1 MNARVRVITINNKKE
16 AKEHIQSV
24 GSDLRGIK
32 LMAPKGVLRALKLY
46 EISVPA
52 ASIIKQEMLAVGGDA
67 ALNRGVINNTVEK
80 TDVLLMGTLKQY
92 EQVIHKLRMQ
102 PFGLPQLAE
111 DIKVALSNKEYR
123 APRELRCR
131 DKSLIIGERT
141 LVMGILNL
149 TPDSFS
155 DGGSFNQIDKA
166 VKHAFQLIEDGADIL
181 DIGAESTRPQAD
193 PVDADEEIAR
203 LKPVLKKLVREIP
216 VPISV
221 DTYKSQV
228 AKEVLELGVQII
240 NDVWGFKKD
249 REIANV
255 CARYPDVPVI
265 LMHNQN
271 GTDYQELMGDLI
283 GALVESIDIAE
294 KAGVA
299 PENIII
305 DPGIG
310 FGKDTDQNLEVMNSL
325 DELVSLGKTIL
336 LGTSRKSL
344 IGNTLQL
351 PVTERLEGTA
361 ATLTLGIAKG
371 VDIVRVHDVKE
382 MARVVK
388 MTDAMV
394 RR

>member
-123 APRELRCR
+123 VPRELRCR

-228 AKEVLELGVQII
+228 AKEVLELGAQII

>member
-166 VKHAFQLIEDGADIL
+166 VKHAYQLIEDGADIL

-193 PVDADEEIAR
+193 PVDAAEEIAR
-203 LKPVLKKLVREIP
+203 LKPVLKKLVKEIP

-228 AKEVLELGVQII
+228 AKEVLELGAQII

>member
-123 APRELRCR
+123 VPRELRCR

-166 VKHAFQLIEDGADIL
+166 VKHAYQLIEDGADIL

-228 AKEVLELGVQII
+228 AKEVLELGAQII

>member
-1 MNARVRVITINNKKE
+1 
-16 AKEHIQSV
+16 
-24 GSDLRGIK
+24 
-32 LMAPKGVLRALKLY
+32 
-46 EISVPA
+46 
-52 ASIIKQEMLAVGGDA
+52 
-67 ALNRGVINNTVEK
+67 
-80 TDVLLMGTLKQY
+80 
-92 EQVIHKLRMQ
+92 
-102 PFGLPQLAE
+102 
-111 DIKVALSNKEYR
+111 
-123 APRELRCR
+123 
-131 DKSLIIGERT
+131 
-141 LVMGILNL
+141 
-149 TPDSFS
+149 
-155 DGGSFNQIDKA
+155 
-166 VKHAFQLIEDGADIL
+166 
-181 DIGAESTRPQAD
+181 
-193 PVDADEEIAR
+193 
-203 LKPVLKKLVREIP
+203 
-216 VPISV
+216 
-221 DTYKSQV
+221 
-228 AKEVLELGVQII
+228 
-240 NDVWGFKKD
+240 
-249 REIANV
+249 
-255 CARYPDVPVI
+255 
-265 LMHNQN
+265 
-271 GTDYQELMGDLI
+271 LI

>member
-123 APRELRCR
+123 VPRELRCR

-166 VKHAFQLIEDGADIL
+166 VKHAYQLIEDGADIL

>member
-123 APRELRCR
+123 VPRELRCR

-166 VKHAFQLIEDGADIL
+166 VKHAYQLIEDGADIL

-193 PVDADEEIAR
+193 PVDAAEEIAR
-203 LKPVLKKLVREIP
+203 LKPVLKKLVKEIP

-228 AKEVLELGVQII
+228 AKEVLELGAQII

>member
-123 APRELRCR
+123 VPRELRCR

>member
-123 APRELRCR
+123 VPRELRCR

-193 PVDADEEIAR
+193 PVDAAEEIAR
-203 LKPVLKKLVREIP
+203 LKPVLKKLVKEIP

-228 AKEVLELGVQII
+228 AKEVLELGAQII